1 MTKKEIISHIAR
13 KSGATKKSVDN
24 ILDAFIELIIQ
35 TMKDK
40 NEIRIVRLGTFKVTQ
55 RKARA
60 GINPRTGVKI
70 SIPATK
76 APAFRAA
83 KVLKTAAREPKK

>member
-1 MTKKEIISHIAR
+1 MTKKEIISHIAK

-24 ILDAFIELIIQ
+24 ILDAFIELVIQ
-35 TMKDK
+35 TMREE
-40 NEIRIVRLGTFKVTQ
+40 NELRIVQLGTFKVTQ

-70 SIPATK
+70 SIAATK
-76 APAFRAA
+76 TPAFKAS

>member
-1 MTKKEIISHIAR
+1 MTKKEIISHIAK
-13 KSGATKKSVDN
+13 KSGATKKSVDSV
-24 ILDAFIELIIQ
+24 LDAFIELIIQ

-40 NEIRIVRLGTFKVTQ
+40 SEIRIVRLGTFKVAE

-60 GINPRTGVKI
+60 GVNPRTGAKI
-70 SIPATK
+70 SIPTTK
-76 APAFRAA
+76 TPAFRAA